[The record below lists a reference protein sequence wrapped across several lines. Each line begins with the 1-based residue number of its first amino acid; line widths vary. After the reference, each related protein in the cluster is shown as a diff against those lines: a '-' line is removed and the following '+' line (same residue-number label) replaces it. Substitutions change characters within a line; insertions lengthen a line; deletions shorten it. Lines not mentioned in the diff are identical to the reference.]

1 MWVARD
7 KDNSLYLYNV
17 KPAKSGGIWRII
29 GLSTYGQAMEID
41 YNLFPNVKWEDEEP
55 TEVEIVPKQVVQI
68 SVENNSLIDY
78 VTAKLNQIVTVDLD
92 GKLTGKI
99 VGYSYDASNRPNY
112 VIIEV
117 FDRTGWK
124 LLKSRDVILSEEVKN
139 KQFLYVSLERLR
151 KGWVEV

>member
-7 KDNSLYLYNV
+7 KDCRLYLYDT
-17 KPAKSGGIWRII
+17 KPKKCTKTWNNDNCCMCINRI
-29 GLSTYGQAMEID
+29 
-41 YNLFPNVKWEDEEP
+41 LFPEVKWEDEEP
-55 TEVEIVPKQVVQI
+55 LEVEIVPKQVAQI
-68 SVENNSLIDY
+68 PIHTDPIIEY

-92 GKLTGKI
+92 GKLIGKV
-99 VGYSYDASNRPNY
+99 VGYSYDASNCPNY
-112 VIIEV
+112 VILEV

>member
-7 KDNSLYLYNV
+7 KTGYLYLYNI
-17 KPAKSGGIWRII
+17 KPEKGTVQWQIPSYESEVII
-29 GLSTYGQAMEID
+29 KID
-41 YNLFPNVKWEDEEP
+41 SALLPEVKWEDEKP

-99 VGYSYDASNRPNY
+99 VGYSYDTSNRPNY